1 MKKDRKDK
9 PGRSSRRA
17 ELRRALAPANLEKP
31 LSSRSRDE
39 YERGIALRERA
50 PFEALGAWQEPADRP
65 DPVDVLEAQA
75 ADREP
80 DLVPIR
86 YGRMLVSPFTFLR
99 GSAAV
104 MAWDLSRA
112 PTADLRVQCCGD
124 AHLLNFGSYA
134 APDRR
139 LVFDLNDFDET
150 LPAPFEW
157 DVKRL
162 VASFEVAGRDNG
174 FSDRDTRRAVKAAA
188 ASYREWTRH
197 FAATGFLDTWFTRLD
212 MDFVLNVIA
221 RVAPKDLAKRSAK
234 QVAKARSRTN
244 LGALSR
250 FAEQVDGG
258 WRIKPHPPTIVRI
271 RFEDNPGLE
280 EIVSGAFEDYLASMD
295 PDRRA
300 LVSRYRLQDM
310 ARKVVGVGSV
320 GTEALMLLMMGDRD
334 DDPLFLQ
341 VKQALP
347 SVLEPYAGASEY
359 SNHGQRV
366 VVGQRIMQAASDP
379 FLGWVEGRGA
389 LRRHFYLRQL
399 RDMKGSFDV
408 SVMVPEGFEG
418 YARICGG
425 TLARAHA
432 RSGHPARIAGYLGDD
447 DAFDRAMVAFA
458 SSYADQTER
467 DYAALA
473 DAAGTGRIHVV
484 REAS

>member
-1 MKKDRKDK
+1 MKKDGERE
-9 PGRSSRRA
+9 PGLTSARA
-17 ELRRALAPANLEKP
+17 ELRRALSPRNAAKP
-31 LSSRSRDE
+31 LSERSQTE
-39 YERGIALRERA
+39 YDRGAALREQV
-50 PFEALGAWQEPADRP
+50 PLEALGTWRAPEGRP
-65 DPVDVLEAQA
+65 DPVAILEVQA
-75 ADREP
+75 ADRVA

-104 MAWDLSRA
+104 MAWDLAQA
-112 PTADLRVQCCGD
+112 PTPDLRVQCCGD
-124 AHLLNFGSYA
+124 AHLLNFGSFA

-174 FSDRDTRRAVKAAA
+174 FAPRDTRRAVKAAA
-188 ASYREWTRH
+188 ESYRTWMRH

-212 MDFVLNVIA
+212 MQFVLEIIE
-221 RVAPKDLAKRSAK
+221 RVAPKELAKRSAK
-234 QVAKARSRTN
+234 QVAKARKRTN
-244 LGALSR
+244 VGALGR
-250 FAEQVDGG
+250 FAEQVDGA
-258 WRIKPHPPTIVRI
+258 WRIKAEPPTIVRM
-271 RFEDNPGLE
+271 RFEDHPGME
-280 EIVSGAFEDYLASMD
+280 EIVLGAFEDYLASMD

-300 LVSRYRLQDM
+300 LVSRYRLEDM

-320 GTEALMLLMMGDRD
+320 GTEAFMFLLMGDRD

-347 SVLEPYAGASEY
+347 SVLEPYAGASAY
-359 SNHGQRV
+359 DNHGQRV

-379 FLGWVEGRGA
+379 FLGWVQGRGEA
-389 LRRHFYLRQL
+389 ARHFYLRQL

-408 SVMVPEGFEG
+408 SVMIPEGFEG

-432 RSGHPARIAGYLGDD
+432 RSGHPAQIAGYLGDD
-447 DAFDRAMVAFA
+447 DTFDRALARFA
-458 SSYADQTER
+458 RAYADQTEDDHR
-467 DYAALA
+467 ALS
-473 DAAGTGRIHVV
+473 DAAAVGRIHVV